1 MKKAVAIRHVNFE
14 NLGILGSLLSLRGY
28 QIDYYDAGR
37 DDIRAINNEETDLLV
52 VLGGPISAA
61 QHFSGA
67 QRYDFLDHE
76 LALVKQRL
84 AQRRATLGV
93 CLGAQ
98 VIAQALGAD
107 VISLGVKEI
116 GFAPLTTLTAQDD
129 SVLAPLAD
137 TPVLHWHGDMFMI
150 PEGAR
155 CLAGTA
161 VCPHHEA
168 AMVELLGRNLG
179 LSAVFAYNDSMA
191 AGALTTL
198 KDNGIAVPQHLSL
211 IGFDDIPISRYTDP
225 QLTTVR
231 YPIMSMAKLATELAL
246 QGAAG
251 KLDRDAS
258 HCFMPT
264 LVRRHSVA
272 QRQIVGPN

>member
-61 QHFSGA
+61 RHFSGE

-84 AQRRATLGV
+84 AQRRPTLGV

-98 VIAQALGAD
+98 VIAQALGAE

-116 GFAPLTTLTAQDD
+116 GFAPLTTLAAQDD

-150 PEGAR
+150 PDGAR

-161 VCPHHEA
+161 IFPHQA
-168 AMVELLGRNLG
+168 FDYQGFALG
-179 LSAVFAYNDSMA
+179 LQFHLEADHRDIERWLIGHACELELAGIAPQSLREQATRHGAQLEQRARQVFARW
-191 AGALTTL
+191 L
-198 KDNGIAVPQHLSL
+198 DNNEP
-211 IGFDDIPISRYTDP
+211 R
-225 QLTTVR
+225 
-231 YPIMSMAKLATELAL
+231 K
-246 QGAAG
+246 
-251 KLDRDAS
+251 
-258 HCFMPT
+258 
-264 LVRRHSVA
+264 
-272 QRQIVGPN
+272 

>member
-52 VLGGPISAA
+52 VLGGPISTA
-61 QHFSGA
+61 QHFSGE

-76 LALVKQRL
+76 FALVKQRL
-84 AQRRATLGV
+84 AQRRPTLGV

-98 VIAQALGAD
+98 VIAQALGAE

-116 GFAPLTTLTAQDD
+116 GFAPLTTPPAEEE

-137 TPVLHWHGDMFMI
+137 TPVLHWHGDMFTI
-150 PEGAR
+150 PDGAR

-161 VCPHHEA
+161 VCPHQA
-168 AMVELLGRNLG
+168 FDYPGLRLSGVCARPAVPLGGGSSRYRTLADWPCLRAG
-179 LSAVFAYNDSMA
+179 TGRHRAPDPARPGRAPRRA
-191 AGALTTL
+191 AGTA
-198 KDNGIAVPQHLSL
+198 
-211 IGFDDIPISRYTDP
+211 R
-225 QLTTVR
+225 
-231 YPIMSMAKLATELAL
+231 
-246 QGAAG
+246 AAG
-251 KLDRDAS
+251 
-258 HCFMPT
+258 
-264 LVRRHSVA
+264 VRA
-272 QRQIVGPN
+272 LAG

>member
-52 VLGGPISAA
+52 LLGGPISAA
-61 QHFSGA
+61 RHFSGA
-67 QRYDFLDHE
+67 LRYDFLDHE

-84 AQRRATLGV
+84 AQRKPTLGV

-98 VIAQALGAD
+98 MIAQALGAE

-150 PEGAR
+150 PDGAR
-155 CLAGTA
+155 CLAGSA
-161 VCPHHEA
+161 VCPHQA
-168 AMVELLGRNLG
+168 FDYQGFALG
-179 LSAVFAYNDSMA
+179 LQFHLEADHRDIERWLIGHACELELADIAPQSLREQAARHGARLEQRARQVFARW
-191 AGALTTL
+191 L
-198 KDNGIAVPQHLSL
+198 DNNEP
-211 IGFDDIPISRYTDP
+211 R
-225 QLTTVR
+225 
-231 YPIMSMAKLATELAL
+231 M
-246 QGAAG
+246 
-251 KLDRDAS
+251 
-258 HCFMPT
+258 
-264 LVRRHSVA
+264 
-272 QRQIVGPN
+272 

>member
-84 AQRRATLGV
+84 AQRRPTLGV

-137 TPVLHWHGDMFMI
+137 TPVLHWHGDMFTI

-161 VCPHHEA
+161 VCQHQA
-168 AMVELLGRNLG
+168 FDYQGFALG
-179 LSAVFAYNDSMA
+179 LQFHLEADHRDIERWLIGHACELELAGIAPQSLREQAARHGAQLEQRARQVFARW
-191 AGALTTL
+191 L
-198 KDNGIAVPQHLSL
+198 DNNEP
-211 IGFDDIPISRYTDP
+211 R
-225 QLTTVR
+225 
-231 YPIMSMAKLATELAL
+231 M
-246 QGAAG
+246 
-251 KLDRDAS
+251 
-258 HCFMPT
+258 
-264 LVRRHSVA
+264 
-272 QRQIVGPN
+272 